1 MSRFWQHRDTGVL
14 FSAPDETEHA
24 GTCEEL
30 TEAEYRRRRWERDER
45 TWQQPARRGLDL
57 FGGDA

>member
-24 GTCEEL
+24 ATCEEL
-30 TEAEYRRRRWERDER
+30 TEPDYRRRRWERDEGK
-45 TWQQPARRGLDL
+45 WQRPARRGLDL